1 MKQENVKTRSIFS
14 NDANACKPLLWLK
27 SIFCIQPGPVA
38 AHTMFILAVHVKKLL
53 HTRKWD
59 DGVWERSGKKMA
71 KECNHRISSCSF
83 VMWRFNT
90 MSGGESV
97 GSTRRVEVER
107 QFVEITFFPRP
118 LYPETLYAAAVAA
131 ANVRYYWGS
140 YRNHH
145 FRSGDGKK
153 SSFELILWWCGS
165 MLTCDTFQ
173 IAPSWQSKRKNDT
186 AAAQNDQMTAIK
198 VAVRSSNSSNI
209 EWMLWVTL
217 VHFSSILSFY
227 SVSCV
232 TLICEKSGRSQSVH

>member
-1 MKQENVKTRSIFS
+1 MAQIHFLHTTHTTWSRSRTYNV
-14 NDANACKPLLWLK
+14 
-27 SIFCIQPGPVA
+27 
-38 AHTMFILAVHVKKLL
+38 HLAVHVKKLL

-145 FRSGDGKK
+145 FRSRDGKK
-153 SSFELILWWCGS
+153 IIVRVDIMMVWCS
-165 MLTCDTFQ
+165 MLTCDTFW

-217 VHFSSILSFY
+217 VLPSHSILLVVLLWYVRKVGEAKAYTRRLLVIWNSIY
-227 SVSCV
+227 NILPLVS
-232 TLICEKSGRSQSVH
+232 